1 MKVRISTQMSDPFL
15 WPDGGGE
22 MGERIRSHD
31 WAGTS
36 LGPIA
41 SWSAELR
48 LATSLVLESGFPAL
62 LAWGPELVTLYND
75 AFRPI
80 LGSKPDA
87 LGRSFADIWSE
98 AWDDVGPIID
108 RAFAGKPT
116 FNEDYPVCLERSEGP
131 ERAYFTCSYSP
142 VRTPEGAVGGI
153 IGIVVET
160 TERVVTESRM
170 DVREERQAFLLKLS
184 DALRPLSDPLE
195 IKAAACRVVGEHM
208 DADRSYYV
216 EIDLARNGFVVEQ
229 DYHSL
234 DDKGLAGI
242 YPFADFGQPLELF
255 RSNVP
260 VLVEDVATD
269 AVMEGI
275 STPYECLGIK
285 SFVSVPLFKDGSL
298 VAAIAATATKPR
310 TWSQEEASLLVAV
323 AERTWEA
330 VERARA
336 EQALEASERRMR
348 SLATGIPQLVFRS
361 LDDGCRIWS
370 SPQWIEF
377 TGLSFEEGLGRGWL
391 EAIHPEDCEATL
403 AAWEAVEQRG
413 EYYVEHR
420 IFHAAAQGY
429 RWHQTRASP
438 LRAGDGRIVEWLG
451 SSTDVEELRALQR
464 RQELLVAELQHRVRN
479 LLAMI
484 RSIGRRTAMNAD
496 SVEDYSQHL
505 EGRISA
511 LARTQALLTR
521 EIGRGVDLQNLV
533 RDELEAQAAVP
544 GRYTVKGDDVSLAPK
559 AAEVLTLAIHELAT
573 NAVKY
578 GALAEG
584 VGRIEI
590 GWVIEEGGGGGPRW
604 LSFTW
609 AEFGVAID
617 EGPRREGFGTELV
630 TARVPYELKGEG
642 RMEFRDSGVEATIR
656 FPLVPGTTSV
666 LQTDARA

>member
-1 MKVRISTQMSDPFL
+1 MKARISTQMSKPPL
-15 WPDGGGE
+15 WPTCGGE

-31 WAGTS
+31 WEGTP
-36 LGPIA
+36 LGAIEN
-41 SWSAELR
+41 WSPELR
-48 LATSLVLESGFPAL
+48 LAASFVLESGFPAVL
-62 LAWGPELVTLYND
+62 VWGPELVTLYND
-75 AFRPI
+75 AFTPI

-87 LGRSFADIWSE
+87 LGRSFADIWHE
-98 AWDDVGPIID
+98 AWGNLGPIVE
-108 RAFAGKPT
+108 RAFAGKST
-116 FNEDYPVCLERSEGP
+116 FNEDYPVRLERSEGP
-131 ERAYFTCSYSP
+131 ERAYFTSSYSP
-142 VRTPEGAVGGI
+142 VRTADGSVGGM

-160 TERVVTESRM
+160 TERVITQSRM

-208 DADRSYYV
+208 EADRSYYV
-216 EIDLARNGFVVEQ
+216 EVDHARNGFVVEQ
-229 DYHSL
+229 DYHNL
-234 DDKGLAGI
+234 NDKALAGI
-242 YPFADFGQPLELF
+242 YPFPEFGQPDEIF
-255 RSNVP
+255 QRNAP
-260 VLVEDVATD
+260 VVVEDVAT
-269 AVMEGI
+269 APVMKGI
-275 STPYECLGIK
+275 NSPYECIGIK
-285 SFVSVPLFKDGSL
+285 SFLSVPLFKDGSV

-310 TWSQEEASLLVAV
+310 VWTQEEASLLVAV

-377 TGLSFEEGLGRGWL
+377 TGLSFEEGLGHGWL
-391 EAIHPEDCEATL
+391 EAIHPEDCKATL
-403 AAWEAVEQRG
+403 AAWQAVGQRG

-420 IFHAAAQGY
+420 IFHSSAQEY

-438 LRAGDGRIVEWLG
+438 LRDADGRIVEWLG
-451 SSTDVEELRALQR
+451 SSTDVEELRVLQR

-544 GRYTVKGDDVSLAPK
+544 GRYAIEGEDVSLAPK

-584 VGRIEI
+584 DGRIDI
-590 GWVIEEGGGGGPRW
+590 GWVIEEGDGAGPPW

-609 AEFGVAID
+609 AEFGVAMD
-617 EGPRREGFGTELV
+617 DGPRREGFGTELV

-642 RMEFRDSGVEATIR
+642 RIEFRDSGVEATIR
-656 FPLVPGTTSV
+656 FPLVPGTSV